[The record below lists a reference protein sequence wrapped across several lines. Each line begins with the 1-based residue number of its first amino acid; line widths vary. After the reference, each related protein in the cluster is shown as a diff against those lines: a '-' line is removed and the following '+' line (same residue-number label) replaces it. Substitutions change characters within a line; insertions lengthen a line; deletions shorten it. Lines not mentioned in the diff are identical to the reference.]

1 MTTEQMIEEAL
12 KEFDEK
18 FNQEKLNVCTIKVAP
33 KDVKTFFREQLNLIA
48 TKSAEE
54 EREKFVGDGS
64 KEWFSFK
71 LFNKLYDLFLE
82 ADKYG
87 MVTMP
92 DVFRIMVEV
101 DKNSQPK
108 MYRNP
113 SQTKPTERGRMNRG
127 QDFAITTRT
136 DPELVIDWAKEEIQE
151 WAEVIAANPQE
162 EVSEFAVE
170 QIKQYQ
176 KLIEIM
182 SNYTK
187 P

>member
-12 KEFDEK
+12 KEFDEYNANAGGVLYPNRNSAWLK
-18 FNQEKLNVCTIKVAP
+18 EKLT
-33 KDVKTFFREQLNLIA
+33 TIA

-71 LFNKLYDLFLE
+71 LFNKLYGLFLE

-108 MYRNP
+108 DTN
-113 SQTKPTERGRMNRG
+113 E
-127 QDFAITTRT
+127 
-136 DPELVIDWAKEEIQE
+136 
-151 WAEVIAANPQE
+151 
-162 EVSEFAVE
+162 
-170 QIKQYQ
+170 
-176 KLIEIM
+176 
-182 SNYTK
+182 
-187 P
+187 